1 MPATPP
7 TRTAF
12 GFRVRLP
19 LQSTAAAYKN
29 GLLRPSFPFLPTS
42 DPRTEHRKPSPQ
54 ERNSTKEIQNLAGQQ
69 PSPAPAMVVYTQE
82 HVYRHPWDR
91 VTAAAWRKFT
101 DPASRTSLT
110 HVADLHTLQRRV
122 DTEAG
127 RLHAARSITVRSPPL
142 PFILRRLLPAAAA
155 SPSGAA
161 ICHCV
166 ETSVVDAPARAMDVV
181 VRNVSLRGIIEVEE
195 RSSFRPHPDR
205 PDDWTQFR
213 QETTI
218 RCRPLAK
225 LAAVAEKVET
235 RCAERFLQNSAKGR
249 EVVERICRYLEAE
262 AAGAAPSAV

>member
-1 MPATPP
+1 
-7 TRTAF
+7 
-12 GFRVRLP
+12 
-19 LQSTAAAYKN
+19 
-29 GLLRPSFPFLPTS
+29 
-42 DPRTEHRKPSPQ
+42 
-54 ERNSTKEIQNLAGQQ
+54 
-69 PSPAPAMVVYTQE
+69 
-82 HVYRHPWDR
+82 
-91 VTAAAWRKFT
+91 
-101 DPASRTSLT
+101 
-110 HVADLHTLQRRV
+110 
-122 DTEAG
+122 
-127 RLHAARSITVRSPPL
+127 
-142 PFILRRLLPAAAA
+142 
-155 SPSGAA
+155 
-161 ICHCV
+161 
-166 ETSVVDAPARAMDVV
+166 MDVV